1 MEYPSP
7 QVNRGWR
14 RMLPSDLEAHIRR
27 IRQLSNHHSSLSQ
40 RQQLGRMEKRLAK
53 LRQWEGRL

>member
-1 MEYPSP
+1 
-7 QVNRGWR
+7 
-14 RMLPSDLEAHIRR
+14 MLPSDLEDHIRR